1 MNGILLWIAAI
12 TMVLTAVTHSIF
24 GERRLIM
31 PLLTLHEGVMAR
43 QLSRDVMRLAWHG
56 TSILLAALAY
66 VLAYQALHPAL
77 AQRPV
82 VAAIGVAMTGFGVLD
97 ALISKGRHI
106 GWPLLTLSGVCAL
119 AALY

>member
-1 MNGILLWIAAI
+1 MNTALLWIASV

-24 GERRLIM
+24 GERRLII
-31 PLLTLHEGVMAR
+31 PLLALNQGVMAR

-66 VLAYQALHPAL
+66 VLAYQALNPDL

-82 VAAIGVAMTGFGVLD
+82 VVAIGIAMTGFGLLD
-97 ALISKGRHI
+97 AIISKGRHI
-106 GWPLLTLSGVCAL
+106 GWPLLTLSGLCTL

>member
-1 MNGILLWIAAI
+1 MNTALLWIASV

-31 PLLTLHEGVMAR
+31 PLLALNQGVMAR

-56 TSILLAALAY
+56 TSILMAALAY
-66 VLAYQALHPAL
+66 VLAYQALNPHL

-82 VAAIGVAMTGFGVLD
+82 VVAIGIAMTGFGLFD
-97 ALISKGRHI
+97 AIISKGRHI